1 MLGLEREQHSFEFNI
16 INQNKI
22 DMYLSAFG
30 AYDSLS
36 KLSKR
41 GFHIILL
48 QTNDAM

>member
-36 KLSKR
+36 KLFKTWVPYP
-41 GFHIILL
+41 LV
-48 QTNDAM
+48 TN